1 MMNKISAPKN
11 PRDKQE
17 WLLKVNVLRLHPPL
31 DIVGIPSIISQS
43 WFAFGPLLPNPGIPP
58 PFPPTSFKLRLP
70 PWSRIPFLSR
80 LEAGGV
86 YYNSQASTLRCTKT
100 LALPP
105 SLPSSRTAV
114 VRETFIHPLIPPWKP
129 SHRTS
134 TPRRGKGGA
143 LAPGS
148 RCSPRAGD
156 QLFHPSRRSRASSGP
171 KCLTFGVVRARA
183 RLRGL
188 RLLLVPRGAVR
199 TCPGGNGDG
208 ARSPHRPRV
217 RGKIRR

>member
-1 MMNKISAPKN
+1 M
-11 PRDKQE
+11 
-17 WLLKVNVLRLHPPL
+17 
-31 DIVGIPSIISQS
+31 
-43 WFAFGPLLPNPGIPP
+43 
-58 PFPPTSFKLRLP
+58 
-70 PWSRIPFLSR
+70 
-80 LEAGGV
+80 
-86 YYNSQASTLRCTKT
+86 YYNSQASTLRYTKT

-105 SLPSSRTAV
+105 PSPSSGTAV
-114 VRETFIHPLIPPWKP
+114 REAFIHPSKP

-148 RCSPRAGD
+148 RCSPRAGG
-156 QLFHPSRRSRASSGP
+156 QFFHPSRRSRASSGS

-199 TCPGGNGDG
+199 TCPGGNG
-208 ARSPHRPRV
+208 RRRPLSAPPS
-217 RGKIRR
+217 GQG

>member
-1 MMNKISAPKN
+1 M
-11 PRDKQE
+11 
-17 WLLKVNVLRLHPPL
+17 
-31 DIVGIPSIISQS
+31 
-43 WFAFGPLLPNPGIPP
+43 
-58 PFPPTSFKLRLP
+58 
-70 PWSRIPFLSR
+70 
-80 LEAGGV
+80 

-105 SLPSSRTAV
+105 SSPSSGTAV
-114 VRETFIHPLIPPWKP
+114 REAFIHSLIFPPSKP

-148 RCSPRAGD
+148 RCSHRAGG

-171 KCLTFGVVRARA
+171 KCLTFGVVRARV
-183 RLRGL
+183 RPWGL
-188 RLLLVPRGAVR
+188 RLLLVSRGAVR

>member
-1 MMNKISAPKN
+1 M
-11 PRDKQE
+11 
-17 WLLKVNVLRLHPPL
+17 
-31 DIVGIPSIISQS
+31 
-43 WFAFGPLLPNPGIPP
+43 
-58 PFPPTSFKLRLP
+58 
-70 PWSRIPFLSR
+70 
-80 LEAGGV
+80 

-105 SLPSSRTAV
+105 SSPSSGTAV
-114 VRETFIHPLIPPWKP
+114 REAFIQPLIPPSKP

-134 TPRRGKGGA
+134 TPRRGKSGA

-148 RCSPRAGD
+148 RCSPKAGG
-156 QLFHPSRRSRASSGP
+156 QFFHPSRRSRASSGP